1 MVTESAQ
8 SQITYFVYQA
18 SGGADPLLGS
28 IPDEEPAPEPETPE
42 EKAKWD
48 EELKKGC
55 KTFSLPS
62 WYVLDDRVS
71 SELKL
76 CCSLRLKSKQLFVRP
91 GRSSTRS

>member
-1 MVTESAQ
+1 MVTESQQ

-28 IPDEEPAPEPETPE
+28 IPDEEPAPPPETPE
-42 EKAKWD
+42 EKANWN

-55 KTFSLPS
+55 RTFSLPS
-62 WYVLDDRVS
+62 WYALDDRVS
-71 SELKL
+71 SEVEL
-76 CCSLRLKSKQLFVRP
+76 CCSLRLKFKQLFVRL